1 MECAGNSERHND
13 RVDRCAAND
22 FQLVERLLPR
32 LRSSAWVSQSLR
44 IRKHG
49 LQYSRYAIEAATKFP
64 PIASCIGRNKET
76 LAEVVNYR

>member
-1 MECAGNSERHND
+1 MQVLETLKGITTALTDAR
-13 RVDRCAAND
+13 AND

-76 LAEVVNYR
+76 PRR